1 LLGLEKIMFLR
12 AILMLA
18 CMSIAA
24 SQGAHA
30 QTLTVNT
37 SISPRQIAV
46 ILDKAGYPS
55 EIASINTTQRGLL
68 GQIVKTKI
76 DGQGVNVYFFDCNGT
91 DCKSFQI
98 TLGLAPEPRFTLD
111 FANRWNRETR
121 FVRGLL
127 AANGNFVMQYDIE
140 VTGGVTDACLTNSF
154 AMFHQVLTDFD
165 KFK

>member
-1 LLGLEKIMFLR
+1 MFLR

-18 CMSIAA
+18 CMGVAA
-24 SQGAHA
+24 SQSAHA

-37 SISPRQIAV
+37 SISPRQISA

-55 EIASINTTQRGLL
+55 EIASITTTQKGLL
-68 GQIVKTKI
+68 GKIVKTKI
-76 DGQGVNVYFFDCNGT
+76 DGKGVNVYFFDCNGD

-98 TLGLAPEPRFTLD
+98 TLGLAPEPRFNVE
-111 FANRWNRETR
+111 FANRWNQQTR

-140 VTGGVTDACLTNSF
+140 VTGGVTDACLSNSF
-154 AMFHQVLTDFD
+154 AMFNQVLNDFD